1 MSLRILIVGTGGMA
15 NAHAESF
22 AAIEGVELVGGVD
35 TSIERL
41 DAFCDKHGIPNRFTS
56 LDEALAWGAFDAA
69 TNVTP
74 DAAHHATTMPLLAA
88 GKHVMCEKPLAA
100 NRADAEEMAGAAEA
114 AGVVNMVNLTY
125 RNVPALMH
133 AARLVAEGAVGEVRH
148 FEAAYLQSWLT
159 QPAWGEW
166 TTESKWL
173 WRLSTAHGS
182 KGVLGDIGVHILDYA
197 TLVAG
202 SAPKSVS
209 CRLTTFDKV
218 PGGRIGDY
226 VLDANDSFNMHL
238 ELENGAVGV
247 VHSSRMAS
255 GHLNDLYL
263 RIYGTKGALD
273 VRYEDNI
280 SLLRG
285 CLGED
290 MPVARWSNIETP
302 PVETNYQRFVAAI
315 RDGRTERPDFRRGAE
330 LQAVLDLAEESDR
343 KSGCS
348 HAL

>member
-1 MSLRILIVGTGGMA
+1 
-15 NAHAESF
+15 
-22 AAIEGVELVGGVD
+22 
-35 TSIERL
+35 
-41 DAFCDKHGIPNRFTS
+41 
-56 LDEALAWGAFDAA
+56 
-69 TNVTP
+69 
-74 DAAHHATTMPLLAA
+74 
-88 GKHVMCEKPLAA
+88 
-100 NRADAEEMAGAAEA
+100 
-114 AGVVNMVNLTY
+114 VVNMVNLTY

>member
-1 MSLRILIVGTGGMA
+1 MA
-15 NAHAESF
+15 
-22 AAIEGVELVGGVD
+22 D
-35 TSIERL
+35 
-41 DAFCDKHGIPNRFTS
+41 
-56 LDEALAWGAFDAA
+56 
-69 TNVTP
+69 
-74 DAAHHATTMPLLAA
+74 
-88 GKHVMCEKPLAA
+88 
-100 NRADAEEMAGAAEA
+100 AAEA

-125 RNVPALMH
+125 RNVPALIH
-133 AARLVAEGAVGEVRH
+133 AARLVADGAIGEVRH

-209 CRLTTFDKV
+209 CRLTTFDKA
-218 PGGRIGDY
+218 PGGRIGEY

-255 GHLNDLYL
+255 GHLNDLSL

-273 VRYEDNI
+273 VRYENNI

-290 MPVARWSNIETP
+290 MPAGRWTEIETP
-302 PVETNYQRFVAAI
+302 PVETNYQRFIAAI
-315 RDGRTERPDFRRGAE
+315 RDGRMERPDFRRGAQ
-330 LQAVLDLAEESDR
+330 LQAVLDLAEDSDR
-343 KSGCS
+343 QNGCS
-348 HAL
+348 LSL

>member
-56 LDEALAWGAFDAA
+56 LDEALAWGAFNAA

-255 GHLNDLYL
+255 GHLNDLSL

-348 HAL
+348 LAL

>member
-56 LDEALAWGAFDAA
+56 LDEAVAWGAFDAA

-114 AGVVNMVNLTY
+114 AVVVNMVNLTY

-159 QPAWGEW
+159 QPTWGEW

-255 GHLNDLYL
+255 GHLNDLSL

-290 MPVARWSNIETP
+290 MPVARWYNIETP

-348 HAL
+348 LAL